1 MATLSSRSAARR
13 SELVRRNQRNFAT
26 LIGIAALL
34 TPLAIGSVWVI
45 SNVEQSAANKPDV
58 LVEVLPGWTPVQ
70 IGDALQDADVIDSS
84 AKFQEISTS
93 SGLNAFFAGRYL
105 FVRDSTEREA
115 LDTLRGGPARIV
127 EDEKLLL
134 PPGLTIAAIA
144 SRVGEL
150 PGKSADAFLQVAQS
164 GVVRSRFQPEGITS
178 LEGLTWPDTYFIG
191 ANETETQILER
202 IVREFDQRAEGLG
215 LLNAEAIGL
224 SPYQAVI
231 AASLV
236 QTESGSDAESPIIS
250 AVLRNR
256 LAQGMLLQVD
266 ATLCYAKG
274 GCPPVPVSDDR
285 RIESPWNTY
294 RNPGLPPTPIAT
306 VSGAS
311 LVAALNPT
319 ADTFLFYVADPNGTT
334 YFANTEAE
342 HERNIERARNA
353 D

>member
-1 MATLSSRSAARR
+1 M
-13 SELVRRNQRNFAT
+13 
-26 LIGIAALL
+26 
-34 TPLAIGSVWVI
+34 
-45 SNVEQSAANKPDV
+45 
-58 LVEVLPGWTPVQ
+58 
-70 IGDALQDADVIDSS
+70 
-84 AKFQEISTS
+84 
-93 SGLNAFFAGRYL
+93 
-105 FVRDSTEREA
+105 
-115 LDTLRGGPARIV
+115 
-127 EDEKLLL
+127 
-134 PPGLTIAAIA
+134 
-144 SRVGEL
+144 
-150 PGKSADAFLQVAQS
+150 
-164 GVVRSRFQPEGITS
+164 
-178 LEGLTWPDTYFIG
+178 
-191 ANETETQILER
+191 
-202 IVREFDQRAEGLG
+202 
-215 LLNAEAIGL
+215 LNAEAIGL

-319 ADTFLFYVADPNGTT
+319 ADTFLFYVADQNGTT
-334 YFANTEAE
+334 YFANTQAE